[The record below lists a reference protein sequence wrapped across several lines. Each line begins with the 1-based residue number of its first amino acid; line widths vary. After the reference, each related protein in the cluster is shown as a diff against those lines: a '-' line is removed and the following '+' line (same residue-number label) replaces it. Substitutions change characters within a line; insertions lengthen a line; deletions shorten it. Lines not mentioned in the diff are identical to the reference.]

1 MTVDMTQSIKLP
13 VIARFTFFII
23 ALLLLPAGVHLD
35 QVYGWQDKDGEA
47 TKQKEDEEYYEL
59 LRLFVDTLDQ
69 IDRNYVDNVSRR
81 DLMEAAIE
89 GMLKKLDPYS
99 NYIPPSRLDQF
110 KSGVENQFGGIGIR
124 VTTENG
130 KLEVITP
137 LPNTPAYRA
146 GLKPGDI
153 ITTIEGQATEGL
165 EIADAVKLLKGKVGD
180 PVKIVVL
187 TPSTEE
193 SREVS
198 VNRALVQVESTLGY
212 KRNTDNDAWDYFVD
226 SDSKIGY
233 VQVTSFGRN
242 TAAELKDVMKKLKK
256 DDFKGLILDLRFN
269 PGGLLTAAIEMCDL
283 FISEGRIVSTEGRN
297 IPKRVWDAKK
307 AGTYDGFPMVVLVNR
322 FSASASE
329 ILSACLQD
337 HDRAIIVGERSFGK
351 GSVQNIIE
359 LEGGQSALKITTAGY
374 FRPSGK
380 NIDKRTAE
388 EGEEWGVSPNEGFAV
403 QMNDELMATFRRYRR
418 DLDILLNGADPIPDF
433 LNQYAEFKDPQLEKA
448 VETIKQELSKEK

>member
-35 QVYGWQDKDGEA
+35 QVHGWQDKDGEA

-165 EIADAVKLLKGKVGD
+165 EIADAVK
-180 PVKIVVL
+180 
-187 TPSTEE
+187 S
-193 SREVS
+193 VS
-198 VNRALVQVESTLGY
+198 YTHLRAHETL
-212 KRNTDNDAWDYFVD
+212 
-226 SDSKIGY
+226 
-233 VQVTSFGRN
+233 
-242 TAAELKDVMKKLKK
+242 
-256 DDFKGLILDLRFN
+256 
-269 PGGLLTAAIEMCDL
+269 
-283 FISEGRIVSTEGRN
+283 
-297 IPKRVWDAKK
+297 
-307 AGTYDGFPMVVLVNR
+307 
-322 FSASASE
+322 
-329 ILSACLQD
+329 
-337 HDRAIIVGERSFGK
+337 
-351 GSVQNIIE
+351 
-359 LEGGQSALKITTAGY
+359 
-374 FRPSGK
+374 
-380 NIDKRTAE
+380 
-388 EGEEWGVSPNEGFAV
+388 
-403 QMNDELMATFRRYRR
+403 RYRVCT
-418 DLDILLNGADPIPDF
+418 LL
-433 LNQYAEFKDPQLEKA
+433 L
-448 VETIKQELSKEK
+448 